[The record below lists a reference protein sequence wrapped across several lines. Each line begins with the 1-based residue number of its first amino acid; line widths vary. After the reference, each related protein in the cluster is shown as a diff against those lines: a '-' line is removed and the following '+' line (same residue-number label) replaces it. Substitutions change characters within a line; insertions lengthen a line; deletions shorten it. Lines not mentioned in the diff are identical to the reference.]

1 MGKSIIPFILENP
14 NLCNIFL
21 EAVGSKNISRV
32 FSFEKIDF
40 EELKTNTFKIIIA
53 DNSAFKIM
61 LSEKVIT
68 KKIFLIDDTNL
79 DIGIFKVD
87 AEVIKFNVPFK
98 INDICQRIENDLVQ
112 ENNNR
117 NRLIRYKK
125 FTYDPS
131 TRKLSGKSVSLRFT
145 EKESQIFIFLLENTN
160 SYVSKKDLL
169 KKVWS
174 YGEGIDTHTLETH
187 VYALRRKIEEK
198 LMIKDLI
205 IFEEKKGYHL
215 HKSIL

>member
-215 HKSIL
+215 NKSIL

>member
-14 NLCNIFL
+14 NLSNIFL

-32 FSFEKIDF
+32 FSLEKTDF

-53 DNSAFKIM
+53 DNSAFKIIS
-61 LSEKVIT
+61 SEKVIT
-68 KKIFLIDDTNL
+68 KKIYLIDDTNL

-215 HKSIL
+215 NKSIL